1 MRQDAASAGYR
12 QACRKLEPARQGAA
26 LWRLGTGS
34 IRLVSGWGDAVK
46 RLVDL
51 DQDGVVLLSAGCV
64 RDGVCGTPLLAKVP
78 NLGCLAALASIRP

>member
-26 LWRLGTGS
+26 LWRLGT
-34 IRLVSGWGDAVK
+34 RLVSGRGDAVK

-51 DQDGVVLLSAGCV
+51 DQGGVVLLSAGCV